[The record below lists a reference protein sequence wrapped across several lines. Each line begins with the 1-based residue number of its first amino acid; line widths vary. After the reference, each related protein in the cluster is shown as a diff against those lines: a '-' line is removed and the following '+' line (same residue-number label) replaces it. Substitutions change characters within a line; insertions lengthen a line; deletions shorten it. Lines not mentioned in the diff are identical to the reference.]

1 MMRSLHAGSAMVDR
15 ASRENSRPISPP
27 SPFSHSRPRVA
38 VLSFTPSVSERS
50 ENLAFALGHEITAAL
65 GRLRRFDVIAG
76 TSLNSAVP
84 TRVVSDHH
92 VRGVRLDY
100 LVDVTVF
107 DIDQCTE
114 INVRLLDVRANARPI
129 WTKGLDVTN
138 CGVRPMGELVAK
150 HVLASLD
157 PGVPLGEDDLKLP
170 ERHGATGFLRR
181 AVPLMASMER
191 KKFQQ
196 AGQLIKTALQIYPD
210 DAETAAWAAR
220 WQQYNLTLGYAQ
232 HSYPEFVK
240 VRDLA
245 LRAIKADPNP
255 AEALGMYAHYC
266 AFAEKEFDTALHYFD
281 RSLRINPS
289 LAFIWGLS
297 SLTCCYIGEPRAA
310 LQRLNRY
317 RELAPFDPYM
327 SCFELLYAIA
337 YLFDQDYE
345 RAAIIGRRAVAALP
359 DFVNGYKPVIAALG
373 HLGRREEAKP
383 YLRKLL
389 SLEPGFTVE
398 TFREVYPIKKAADQK
413 RYMEGLHL
421 AGVATR

>member
-1 MMRSLHAGSAMVDR
+1 MPTHQPAGGRV
-15 ASRENSRPISPP
+15 SPP
-27 SPFSHSRPRVA
+27 MPPSRNRPRVA

-50 ENLAFALGHEITAAL
+50 ENLAFALGQEVTAAL

-76 TSLNSAVP
+76 TSLNSAIP
-84 TRVVSDHH
+84 TCVGDHH
-92 VRGVRLDY
+92 SLGAGLDY
-100 LVDVTVF
+100 LVDVTVS
-107 DIDQCTE
+107 DIDRDPG
-114 INVRLLDVRANARPI
+114 INVRLLDIRGNARPI
-129 WTKGLDVTN
+129 WNKSLDVTN
-138 CGVRPMGELVAK
+138 SSVRRMSELVAK
-150 HVLASLD
+150 HALASID
-157 PGVPLGEDDLKLP
+157 PDVPFGDDDVKLP

-196 AGQLIKTALQIYPD
+196 AGQLIKTALEIDPD
-210 DAETAAWAAR
+210 DAETVAWAAR
-220 WQQYNLTLGYAQ
+220 WQQYNVTLGYAQ
-232 HSYPEFVK
+232 HSHPEFAK

-245 LRAIKADPNP
+245 LRAIKADPNH

-297 SLTCCYIGEPRAA
+297 SLTHCYIGEPKAA
-310 LQRLNRY
+310 LQRLDRY

-345 RAAIIGRRAVAALP
+345 RTAILGRRAVASLP
-359 DFVNGYKPVIAALG
+359 DFVNGYKPLIAALG
-373 HLGRREEAKP
+373 HLGRHEEARP

-389 SLEPGFTVE
+389 TLEPDFTVE
-398 TFREVYPIKKAADQK
+398 KFRDVYPIKKAADRK
-413 RYMEGLHL
+413 RYMEGLQL
-421 AGVATR
+421 AGVAVR